1 MDDLF
6 SIDWTDSNR
15 TAGTKTQNLLRENSA
30 SSYPCLQPTPPIS
43 GRSSP
48 LPPPQLSNGPSSAA
62 LPITKGGTSS
72 NDKFANLVPFRTLQS
87 DKTALS
93 LQEQQKA
100 LQKKKLAE
108 QEQSRGIGTGVNLGS
123 QDGAFLDSLGSA
135 KTRSNRTA
143 APPSYAGTDEYGGPK
158 LSKAI
163 NKPFAAIEVASRN
176 SYKEASRN
184 RSVDLLLDF
193 DSGET
198 RSKSD
203 ELLLHTG
210 VDGGHAINK
219 NRLTQPSSSSNDPL
233 QNGRTR
239 QSFDQGMIDVGSV
252 GDPSSRPGPAVTSS
266 TNDDDDDDDDILGLL
281 GRPVSEFPRA
291 GKAESSVPEP
301 SKDDLPDPSDRALA
315 ELIDMGF
322 PLEKSKEA
330 LQSTESGQN
339 IQEAVGWL
347 LNQAHAESRMKYKAT
362 DNDDHPS
369 SRQRSLNR
377 RRSSNDSQTRS
388 NDDPLPV
395 WMREKGRGHQEQR
408 RNESRSP
415 VNGERDPGN
424 YTADL
429 GNNFFKTAN
438 SLWKTGTQKFT
449 KAVSELNSDSDS
461 SQPKWMREAQDRAGA
476 RTKRPSDREN
486 GAHRDIGRAGE
497 SVPQLHRNEGS
508 RVTDEALLLESG
520 DVRSRPQKAF
530 RQDKSVLPT
539 RSSDSSRDHSPTVS
553 HPPNQSRR
561 KETSSPQFIGQP
573 PFKDIKA
580 KLSRQGTEEE
590 SANIYV
596 SPARRKEPAKP
607 LSPEPELLFDASES
621 ILKPD
626 RLNRHTDSLAP
637 ARTQSPIQAPIK
649 THVKPPSRIVPSIP
663 PVALRT
669 SASKRQE
676 GSAAFKRGDFA
687 LATTYYST
695 SLAALPPAHPLAI
708 VLFTN
713 RALAHLK
720 TGDPKSSI
728 ADAKSAIALIGPSQG
743 ALEQIDLGDEGVKEM
758 KLFWAKAMT
767 RQAEGLEQLE
777 RWSEAASVWKSC
789 IEAGAGG
796 AVSISGR
803 DRCEKAAAG
812 PSEATP
818 MRKPT
823 IPRKPEPKAVP
834 KISALD
840 ALSGYSTQSISG
852 DSTFSNEAVDRLR
865 KANLEAERVDDEKFA
880 LSDQVSERL
889 TRWRAGKE
897 SNLRALLASLDTV
910 LWEGIGW
917 KKVSMGELIVPS
929 KVKVV
934 YMKGIAKVHPDKVCD
949 GIFSFFLIPFCF
961 FSDDME
967 KMDLLILCMN
977 RYFQI
982 PLTATT
988 EQRMISAAVF
998 AALNEAWDGFKR
1010 ANGL

>member
-1 MDDLF
+1 MDDLV
-6 SIDWTDSNR
+6 SIDWTDSKP

-62 LPITKGGTSS
+62 PSTTKDVTSS
-72 NDKFANLVPFRTLQS
+72 NDKFANLVSFRTPQT
-87 DKTALS
+87 DKSLS

-100 LQKKKLAE
+100 LQERKLAE
-108 QEQSRGIGTGVNLGS
+108 QGQSRGIGAGIKTSS

-135 KTRSNRTA
+135 RSRSNGTA

-163 NKPFAAIEVASRN
+163 NKPFAGIEAASRN
-176 SYKEASRN
+176 SHKGVSSN

-203 ELLLHTG
+203 ELLPHTG

-219 NRLTQPSSSSNDPL
+219 NRLAQASSPSNDSFH
-233 QNGRTR
+233 NGRAR
-239 QSFDQGMIDVGSV
+239 KDFDQDMIDVGDV
-252 GDPSSRPGPAVTSS
+252 GNPSARPDPTVTSPTS
-266 TNDDDDDDDDILGLL
+266 NDEDDILGLL
-281 GRPVSEFPRA
+281 GRPISEFPQAR
-291 GKAESSVPEP
+291 KAERSVPEP
-301 SKDDLPDPSDRALA
+301 LEDDSPDPSDRALA

-330 LQSTESGQN
+330 LQSTDSGQN
-339 IQEAVGWL
+339 VQEAVGWL
-347 LNQAHAESRMKYKAT
+347 LNQAHADSRIKSKAT
-362 DNDDHPS
+362 DNDDHPG
-369 SRQRSLNR
+369 SRQRPLNHR
-377 RRSSNDSQTRS
+377 ESSDDSQNPSNDASV
-388 NDDPLPV
+388 PV
-395 WMREKGRGHQEQR
+395 WMREKGRGFQEQR
-408 RNESRSP
+408 RNDSRSP
-415 VNGERDPGN
+415 VNGERDPGK
-424 YTADL
+424 YAAEL
-429 GNNFFKTAN
+429 GNNLFKTAN

-461 SQPKWMREAQDRAGA
+461 SQPKWMRDNQDGAGA
-476 RTKRPSDREN
+476 RKRRPTDREN
-486 GAHRDIGRAGE
+486 GTHRDIERASE
-497 SVPQLHRNEGS
+497 SIAQLRRDDRS
-508 RVTDEALLLESG
+508 SVTDEALLLESG
-520 DVRSRPQKAF
+520 DVRSRPRKPF
-530 RQDKSVLPT
+530 RPNETVLPA
-539 RSSDSSRDHSPTVS
+539 RSLESSRDHSPTVS

-561 KETSSPQFIGQP
+561 KETSSPQFVAQP

-580 KLSRQGTEEE
+580 RLSRQATEEQ
-590 SANIYV
+590 SANVYM
-596 SPARRKEPAKP
+596 SPARRKKPAKP
-607 LSPEPELLFDASES
+607 PSPEPELLFDAAAS
-621 ILKPD
+621 IPKPD
-626 RLNRHTDSLAP
+626 RPTRHTEALAP
-637 ARTQSPIQAPIK
+637 ARKQSPIRAPIQ
-649 THVKPPSRIVPSIP
+649 THVKPPSRTVPSISP
-663 PVALRT
+663 AALRT

-676 GSAAFKRGDFA
+676 GTAAFKRGDYA
-687 LATTYYST
+687 LATTHYSIAL
-695 SLAALPPAHPLAI
+695 SALPPTHPLAI
-708 VLFTN
+708 ILFTN

-758 KLFWAKAMT
+758 KPFWAKAMT

-796 AVSISGR
+796 TISIAGR

-812 PSEATP
+812 PSQIAQT
-818 MRKPT
+818 RKPT
-823 IPRKPEPKAVP
+823 IPRKPKPKPVP
-834 KISALD
+834 TISALD
-840 ALSGYSTQSISG
+840 ALSGNPSQNISG
-852 DSTFSNEAVDRLR
+852 DSTFSTEAVDRLR

-889 TRWRAGKE
+889 ARWRAGKE

-910 LWEGIGW
+910 LWEGVGW
-917 KKVSMGELIVPS
+917 KKVGMGELIVPS

-949 GIFSFFLIPFCF
+949 EFSLYQSLFFCF
-961 FSDDME
+961 FLFFCLFSFLM
-967 KMDLLILCMN
+967 LLRAESLIFAPRHF
-977 RYFQI
+977 RYHSLPRQS
-982 PLTATT
+982 
-988 EQRMISAAVF
+988 SA
-998 AALNEAWDGFKR
+998 
-1010 ANGL
+1010 